1 MTPVQMVVPGP
12 EPVTAPGQAFSK
24 GFTLGGT
31 KSANAAW
38 KTVEKTFQVH
48 ALNTYTYIYI
58 MYGLC
63 LLASKTPKLL
73 K

>member
-24 GFTLGGT
+24 GFTLVGT

-48 ALNTYTYIYI
+48 ALNTYTSIYHVRPLSV
-58 MYGLC
+58 GLKD
-63 LLASKTPKLL
+63 S
-73 K
+73 